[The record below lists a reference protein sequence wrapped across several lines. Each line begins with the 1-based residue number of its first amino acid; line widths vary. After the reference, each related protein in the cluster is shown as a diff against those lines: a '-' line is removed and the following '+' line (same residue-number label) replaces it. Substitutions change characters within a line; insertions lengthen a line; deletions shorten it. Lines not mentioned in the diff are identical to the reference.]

1 LLCYGR
7 ATIGARKIPVL
18 LRAYMQG
25 VFMTKFLKLAVLSTF
40 LFAFALASSTSRAS
54 VIDPQLYVQ
63 QSGTAPAGG
72 DPNIINV
79 GTGGFVVGVAG
90 NHTLLDPLLVIVGVY
105 NGSGVPAITF
115 SGCGGTCSAATVGT
129 YGLTANTA
137 NFDATSS
144 GSAFDQLGLASGGSE
159 SFVNWSAADV
169 ANGFAAPSSFT
180 LYAFMLPGSLNPNTQ
195 PFLIDESGAAF
206 GSFVI
211 AYGCESIGT
220 NGACSNAG
228 AIGQTVFTNTG
239 LIGSG
244 PPTRKVPEPSGLALL
259 GSGLVLTGG
268 LLRRR
273 LSAKR

>member
-1 LLCYGR
+1 
-7 ATIGARKIPVL
+7 
-18 LRAYMQG
+18 
-25 VFMTKFLKLAVLSTF
+25 MTKFAKLAVLSAF
-40 LFAFALASSTSRAS
+40 LFAFALASSSSRAD

-63 QSGTAPAGG
+63 QSGTSPAGG

-115 SGCGGTCSAATVGT
+115 SGCGGTCSAATLGT

-159 SFVNWSAADV
+159 SFVNWSGADV

-180 LYAFMLPGSLNPNTQ
+180 LYAFMLPGSLSASNQ
-195 PFLIDESGAAF
+195 PWTIDESGAAF

-211 AYGCESIGT
+211 AYGCESINNT
-220 NGACSNAG
+220 TGACSNAG

-259 GSGLVLTGG
+259 GSGLVLAGG

-273 LSAKR
+273 LSGKR